1 MKYLIMTA
9 YCLAIF
15 IVSTFL
21 IAFLSYFNLLNGAF
35 LMIVKFLV
43 PLLIVF
49 ISSMKLGKTSS
60 KNGFAVGLLNGAI
73 FVVLFLFC
81 NLVFLHQGF
90 TWMTWLFYGILLLVA
105 MGGGML
111 GINKKKDA

>member
-1 MKYLIMTA
+1 MKYLTMTA

-15 IVSTFL
+15 IVATFL
-21 IAFLSYFNLLNGAF
+21 IAFFSYFNLFNGTF
-35 LMIVKFLV
+35 LMIIKFIV

-49 ISSMKLGKTSS
+49 ISSIKLGKTSS
-60 KNGFAVGLLNGAI
+60 KNGFAVGLINGAI
-73 FVVLFLFC
+73 LVALFLFC
-81 NLVFLHQGF
+81 NLIFFRQGF
-90 TWMTWLFYGILLLVA
+90 PLMTWLYYGLLLLVA